1 MFEGLTPSN
10 DFGETGEFD
19 PTIDQT
25 VPSTKVPFRC
35 GPLTGALT
43 PANTSIRLFPEELGW
58 YSRALVQL
66 EDGSTVSL
74 KLDDNLME
82 MLANAGY
89 RTERPPKPDD
99 SDKAFFEEYVRVSTD
114 EASTE
119 MENFL

>member
-1 MFEGLTPSN
+1 MFEGLTPSD

-19 PTIDQT
+19 PSFEHT
-25 VPSTKVPFRC
+25 VPSTEVPFRC

-43 PANTSIRLFPEELGW
+43 PENTSIRLFSQELGW

-74 KLDDNLME
+74 KLDDNLLE
-82 MLANAGY
+82 MLSGAGY
-89 RTERPPKPDD
+89 RTERPPQPDD
-99 SDKAFFEEYVRVSTD
+99 SDVAFFEEYVRVSTD

-119 MENFL
+119 LENLL